1 MKRNCCKS
9 PQKVLTTVPSIFPK
23 RRPTRKH
30 NKARAIE
37 NHSEKRYKW
46 HKIESSSGGN
56 REKIR
61 QNAVIPDAIAEFLNI
76 KGKREQEE
84 LHFNV
89 PFAAE
94 EKSAEGIVLFENAE
108 GTFDLNGAVDTE
120 QNAFIADDIV
130 KRLAPVL

>member
-1 MKRNCCKS
+1 MQVP
-9 PQKVLTTVPSIFPK
+9 PQRTCNSSFNFTEKKTNSNRSK
-23 RRPTRKH
+23 TRVIK
-30 NKARAIE
+30 
-37 NHSEKRYKW
+37 NHSEKDYK
-46 HKIESSSGGN
+46 KPQTRSSSGGN

-61 QNAVIPDAIAEFLNI
+61 QNAVILDAIAEFLNI

-89 PFAAE
+89 SFAAE
-94 EKSAEGIVLFENAE
+94 EESAEGIVLFENAE
-108 GTFDLNGAVDTE
+108 GTFDLNGAVDAE